1 MNQESRWKLR
11 FANYQRALRLMQEIA
26 ELDLKKLSMLEKE
39 GVVQR
44 FEFTLELAW
53 KTLKDKMEYDGLILD
68 SISPKRV
75 LKEAF
80 KNKYIDDIE
89 MWLKMI
95 NDRNALSHVYDFEV
109 FEEVLPDIQQ
119 KYIPLFTALSSTLSE
134 AQV

>member
-1 MNQESRWKLR
+1 
-11 FANYQRALRLMQEIA
+11 
-26 ELDLKKLSMLEKE
+26 LEKE

-44 FEFTLELAW
+44 FEFTLDLAC

-68 SISPKRV
+68 SISPKKV
-75 LKEAF
+75 LKKAF

-119 KYIPLFTALSSTLSE
+119 KYIPLFTALSTTLSE